1 MDKKVFEN
9 WPLVNRELKTKKEEG
24 LSPLKSASG
33 LDFEVN
39 FRFRLRSQLPAEV
52 AEKETF
58 PDMTIF
64 DPVS

>member
-1 MDKKVFEN
+1 MDKKVFLK
-9 WPLVNRELKTKKEEG
+9 LVFGQPGTEDKEG
-24 LSPLKSASG
+24 GGAVA
-33 LDFEVN
+33 FEVC